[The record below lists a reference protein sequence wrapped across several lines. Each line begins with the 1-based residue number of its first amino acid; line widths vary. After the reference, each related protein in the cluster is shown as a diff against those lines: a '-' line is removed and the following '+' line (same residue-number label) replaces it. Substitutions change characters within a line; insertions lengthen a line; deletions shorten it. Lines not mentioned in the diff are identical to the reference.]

1 MYPGNVA
8 VDPNSPAIIEATEIG
23 NSSITWAELRERVK
37 VCANAFRFHGVKES
51 DRIAGFLGNHANT
64 VVAMLAAASIGAI
77 WTGVSP
83 DTGVTAV
90 LERLVQIGPKVLL
103 VDNAV
108 RYNGKV
114 HGSYQK
120 VKEIVQG
127 LKGLRACVMFETVKG
142 FEMKIDGLTPDE
154 GKAWTYEK
162 FVKRSVIHLIYCFV
176 LICTVIH
183 QSSFTSTNYHH
194 LIPSTFYTPVERP
207 EHQNASSIPQL
218 AHYFNTKKNTFF
230 TVISGLVIEYSI
242 SPPRHG

>member
-1 MYPGNVA
+1 VTGSREAFFSSRSTRTLLTDSPKILPKDTPLFPRPDFFAGSRLNFAENLLYPANVNI
-8 VDPNSPAIIEATEIG
+8 DPKSPAIIEATEIG
-23 NSSITWAELRERVK
+23 NSTITWDELRERVWQ
-37 VCANAFRFHGVKES
+37 CAIAFRFHGVRES

-90 LERLVQIGPKVLL
+90 LERLVQIGPKMLL

-127 LKGLRACVMFETVKG
+127 LKGLRACVIFETVSG
-142 FEMKIDGLTPDE
+142 FEMKTDGLTPDD
-154 GKAWTYEK
+154 GKAWTYDE
-162 FVKRSVIHLIYCFV
+162 FVKRSVF
-176 LICTVIH
+176 
-183 QSSFTSTNYHH
+183 
-194 LIPSTFYTPVERP
+194 
-207 EHQNASSIPQL
+207 
-218 AHYFNTKKNTFF
+218 
-230 TVISGLVIEYSI
+230 
-242 SPPRHG
+242 